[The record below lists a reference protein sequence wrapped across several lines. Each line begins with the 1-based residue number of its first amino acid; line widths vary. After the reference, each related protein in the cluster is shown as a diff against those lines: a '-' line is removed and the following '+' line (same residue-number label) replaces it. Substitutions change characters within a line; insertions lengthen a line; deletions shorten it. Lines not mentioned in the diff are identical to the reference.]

1 MDIKAPSASS
11 PAVHNVMIANRSKD
25 TKPEIT
31 VRKMLRD
38 AGYSGYRLHW
48 RVNDRRGKY
57 LCRPDISFPGRKVA
71 LFVHGCFWHR
81 CPKCNLSLPK
91 SNTEYWRRKF
101 SRNLERDSRK
111 ESALIKLGWLVHT
124 IWECSIQNGVA
135 EVLEALTD
143 KTNRP

>member
-48 RVNDRRGKY
+48 RVDDRRGKY

-91 SNTEYWRRKF
+91 SNTEYWQRK
-101 SRNLERDSRK
+101 LSRK
-111 ESALIKLGWLVHT
+111 KQRQKKE
-124 IWECSIQNGVA
+124 
-135 EVLEALTD
+135 LTS
-143 KTNRP
+143 T